1 MRLLFYISTIR
12 GGGAARVMTNLA
24 NQFVQDENEVYF
36 VTNFPAEEE
45 YFLEER
51 IIRYSLETVE
61 SKANPLVKNYKRISL
76 LRNIVKEVSPDIV
89 VSFMHE
95 NDVRAYAATRGLK
108 TKLLL
113 SVRNDPA
120 KLYKAKIKGKIARFI
135 YGHADAVVF
144 QTEDAKSWFGT
155 IKGKSKVIYN
165 QVAPEFYQVERN
177 VLTCRDIVTTG
188 KFMPQKNHQMLMQ
201 AFCMIAGEVEENLII
216 YGDGKLRG
224 EYETFIQKSNMQE
237 RIFIPGNCSNVAE
250 TIAENKL
257 FVMSSDYEGMP
268 NSLME
273 AMAVGMPCISTDCPC
288 GGPKELSGHADSV
301 ELVGVGDVN
310 NLAEKMKLMLMSD
323 DYAEKKASLA
333 KQRAEEF
340 KPEIIYCQWK
350 DYISEIIGK

>member
-1 MRLLFYISTIR
+1 MKILFYISTIR

-24 NQFVQDENEVYF
+24 NQFVQDDSEVYF

-45 YFLEER
+45 YFLEEK
-51 IIRYSLETVE
+51 IIRYSLESVE
-61 SKANPLVKNYKRISL
+61 SKANPLLKNYKRISS
-76 LRNIVKEVSPDIV
+76 LRHIIKDIEPNIV

-95 NDVRAYAATRGLK
+95 NDVRAYLATRGLK

-120 KLYKAKIKGKIARFI
+120 KLYRAKAKEKIARFV

-165 QVAPEFYQVERN
+165 QVAPVFYQVERSAKD
-177 VLTCRDIVTTG
+177 CKDIVTTG
-188 KFMPQKNHQMLMQ
+188 KFMSQKNHRMLMQ
-201 AFCMIAGEVEENLII
+201 AFCMIAKEIDDNLII

-224 EYETFIQKSNMQE
+224 EYEQFIIENDMQG

-250 TIAENKL
+250 TIVKSKL

-288 GGPKELSGHADSV
+288 GGPRELSGQVDSV
-301 ELVGVGDVN
+301 ELVRVGEVKE
-310 NLAEKMKLMLMSD
+310 LAKKMKKLLVEE
-323 DYAEKKASLA
+323 DYAENKAKLA
-333 KQRAEEF
+333 KKRAEEF
-340 KPEIIYCQWK
+340 KPEIIYQQWK
-350 DYISEIIGK
+350 KYILEIIGI